1 MAKNDPLHTL
11 LAFMAAD
18 RYQPQTPPSA
28 ERPPVITVARSHGS
42 GGEAIAAR
50 VAAALGI
57 TCFDKEL
64 MDGVVEA
71 ARTDKAAM
79 RTLDEKLPV
88 REGTFLFAS
97 LLGLN
102 DPLPEYQRTLARVVK
117 GIAWGGGVIVGRG
130 AHLILRGTP
139 CFRVRIVGSEEHCAR
154 RLAGGDAARVPA
166 LLEEVRTVNRQR
178 TEFLV
183 QTFKVPPDDPLQY
196 DLMVNT
202 DALGDVEAVAAL
214 VVQAFRAGTPVPGKG

>member
-50 VAAALGI
+50 VAATLGMA
-57 TCFDKEL
+57 CFDKEL
-64 MDGVVEA
+64 MDGVVGA
-71 ARTDKAAM
+71 AQTDKAAM

-139 CFRVRIVGSEEHCAR
+139 CFRVRIVGSEDVCAR
-154 RLAGGDAARVPA
+154 RLAAGDAARVPA
-166 LLEEVRTVNRQR
+166 LLGEVRTVNLQR
-178 TEFLV
+178 TRFLAE
-183 QTFKVPPDDPLQY
+183 TFKVPPDEPLQY
-196 DLMVNT
+196 DLVVNT
-202 DALGDVEAVAAL
+202 DGFGDLDGVADL
-214 VVQAFRAGTPVPGKG
+214 VVQAFRGQRRPA